1 MEEIDNLCGKEPDN
15 EINIG
20 KSKGMCDE
28 ATIRIFIDFN
38 NMLQSHNILVKTNNY
53 TLDQDNDHSKR
64 ADNVCALFIM
74 SSLLPQVMS
83 IFSIH

>member
-53 TLDQDNDHSKR
+53 T
-64 ADNVCALFIM
+64 
-74 SSLLPQVMS
+74 
-83 IFSIH
+83 